1 MADSSGGPLRSHDPA
16 TARGAVVDVEIEAAL
31 ALARAS
37 ARTVR
42 ALSDEAN
49 ELFKLFLQRE
59 IDRLKLAGPGSPDL
73 VIMRLRE
80 FTRD

>member
-1 MADSSGGPLRSHDPA
+1 VAPCGCA
-16 TARGAVVDVEIEAAL
+16 TAHDAVADVDIDAAL

-49 ELFKLFLQRE
+49 ELFKVFLQRE
-59 IDRLKLAGPGSPDL
+59 IDRLKLSGPGSPDL
-73 VIMRLRE
+73 VVMRLRE
-80 FTRD
+80 FARD

>member
-1 MADSSGGPLRSHDPA
+1 MSDYSGSPSRLRDNA
-16 TARGAVVDVEIEAAL
+16 TAHDAVADVDIDAAL

-49 ELFKLFLQRE
+49 ELFKVFLQRE
-59 IDRLKLAGPGSPDL
+59 IDRLKLSGPGAPDL
-73 VIMRLRE
+73 VVMRLRE
-80 FTRD
+80 FARD